1 MAVTEDERVIN
12 MEMDNG
18 RASLILEGVDC
29 TGARSQEDVGWTWNK
44 CPDDESLL
52 LHSDDS
58 LDGRKPMTRKDKEH
72 KKGWEDG
79 KDKTDEWKQV

>member
-29 TGARSQEDVGWTWNK
+29 TGARSQEDVGWT
-44 CPDDESLL
+44 
-52 LHSDDS
+52 
-58 LDGRKPMTRKDKEH
+58 
-72 KKGWEDG
+72 
-79 KDKTDEWKQV
+79 